1 MQDDRKI
8 KLHDNFPLKGIFGI
22 SIKILYLLDRHDMLL
37 DVNHVL

>member
-8 KLHDNFPLKGIFGI
+8 KLHGNFPLKGIFGI
-22 SIKILYLLDRHDMLL
+22 STKIPHSPGRHDTLL